1 MKLPS
6 PVNYGEM
13 PQGRVIDIP
22 DTGYAALI
30 GTNNSGKSTMLQL
43 LYKVFMETSEIGNE
57 KVAFLP
63 PERSYVQPSTET
75 GNRSLSDWNGNYY
88 PNLANQPLTYES
100 HKGPDSLAFELMRV
114 LLNHTAFLKQNSKLQ
129 QYLAE
134 LGFSSYDLARSQY
147 MVFPNGRIDTQGTG
161 LRSLIC
167 ILAALTDESLEVI
180 LIDEPELYLEPTVQK
195 ALRDLL
201 IREANGRKIFVT
213 THSHLF
219 IERDTPS
226 QNILIRLDENQEIQ
240 PRRLNTAEELYDL
253 VFTLLGN
260 DTSDLFFPNNYL
272 VVEGVSDQIICEG
285 ILKLEDSSG
294 KSQVKIL
301 AAGGITRIKNKL
313 AAVEDS
319 LTPLVMRGSPY
330 RERTVALIDKPN
342 EGDEQNKVND
352 LKKYLGD
359 RFFTLTSG
367 CIEEYLPEDLY
378 TKAGRSKQNDLEEL
392 ERLKGDFGKLSQCK
406 QNISI
411 DIAAHLTADD
421 LKTIPILQDSV
432 KKALSFQ

>member
-1 MKLPS
+1 
-6 PVNYGEM
+6 
-13 PQGRVIDIP
+13 
-22 DTGYAALI
+22 
-30 GTNNSGKSTMLQL
+30 
-43 LYKVFMETSEIGNE
+43 
-57 KVAFLP
+57 
-63 PERSYVQPSTET
+63 
-75 GNRSLSDWNGNYY
+75 
-88 PNLANQPLTYES
+88 
-100 HKGPDSLAFELMRV
+100 
-114 LLNHTAFLKQNSKLQ
+114 
-129 QYLAE
+129 
-134 LGFSSYDLARSQY
+134 
-147 MVFPNGRIDTQGTG
+147 
-161 LRSLIC
+161 
-167 ILAALTDESLEVI
+167 
-180 LIDEPELYLEPTVQK
+180 
-195 ALRDLL
+195 
-201 IREANGRKIFVT
+201 
-213 THSHLF
+213 
-219 IERDTPS
+219 
-226 QNILIRLDENQEIQ
+226 
-240 PRRLNTAEELYDL
+240 
-253 VFTLLGN
+253 
-260 DTSDLFFPNNYL
+260 
-272 VVEGVSDQIICEG
+272 VSDQIICEG